1 MKPRVTGSKYYCPD
15 TDWRTGVIL
24 RVHKVHR
31 FSDWGNWVD
40 HNHPQCDICGYVDT
54 TRRLDE
60 PPNNIIHQE
69 WGQIPWLFVYSIL
82 DEPTTLP

>member
-69 WGQIPWLFVYSIL
+69 WG
-82 DEPTTLP
+82 